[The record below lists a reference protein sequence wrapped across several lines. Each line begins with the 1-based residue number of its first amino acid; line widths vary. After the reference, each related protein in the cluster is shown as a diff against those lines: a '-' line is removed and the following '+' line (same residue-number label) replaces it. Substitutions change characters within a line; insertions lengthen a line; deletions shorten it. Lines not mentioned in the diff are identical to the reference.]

1 MRPRPLWARLPDP
14 ISSVE
19 GRTEMGLINGLK
31 AALRRTTMQDAE
43 LDYLSQSTSTVDL
56 ELRQREIDR
65 GRLRHPRRA

>member
-1 MRPRPLWARLPDP
+1 
-14 ISSVE
+14 
-19 GRTEMGLINGLK
+19 MGLINGLK